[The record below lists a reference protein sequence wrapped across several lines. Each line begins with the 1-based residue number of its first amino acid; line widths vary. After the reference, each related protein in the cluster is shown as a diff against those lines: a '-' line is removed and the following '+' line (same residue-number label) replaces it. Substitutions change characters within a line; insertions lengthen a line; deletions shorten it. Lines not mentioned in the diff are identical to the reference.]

1 MNPILEKYFL
11 DREVFTE
18 KNSSSP
24 ETHKTHRIKRSSS
37 LPWIELT
44 KLKPPAQEIFSEY
57 LASNKKIQFY
67 RHNRGQLN
75 KGWLAHTL
83 YGYGENRTL
92 SYLEYRNTS
101 LKRHWSQSIRYFPK
115 TCAFI
120 KKLPYTQLYDVRF
133 LLLKPGGYIY
143 PHTDT
148 QSMCLDPLNI
158 AIHFPDNCFFKFK
171 KFGYLPISTGKG
183 FIINIG
189 YEHSV
194 LNLSK
199 KSRLHLVIHG
209 RKASNFFRELM

>member
-1 MNPILEKYFL
+1 MNPMIEKYFF
-11 DREVFTE
+11 DRKDIVGKNFSTLKAH
-18 KNSSSP
+18 KNS
-24 ETHKTHRIKRSSS
+24 EIKRSSS

-44 KLKPPAQEIFSEY
+44 QLKVPAKEIFYEY
-57 LASNKKIQFY
+57 LSNNKKIQFY
-67 RHNRGQLN
+67 HHNRGHLN

-101 LKRHWSQSIRYFPK
+101 LKKHWSQSIQYFPI

-120 KKLPYTQLYDVRF
+120 KELPYTHLYDVRF
-133 LLLKPGGYIY
+133 LLLNPGGYIY

-158 AIHFPDNCFFKFK
+158 AIRFPKNCFFKFK
-171 KFGYLPISTGKG
+171 DFGYLPISTGKG

-199 KSRLHLVIHG
+199 ESRLHLVIHG
-209 RKASNFFRELM
+209 KKTSNFYKELM